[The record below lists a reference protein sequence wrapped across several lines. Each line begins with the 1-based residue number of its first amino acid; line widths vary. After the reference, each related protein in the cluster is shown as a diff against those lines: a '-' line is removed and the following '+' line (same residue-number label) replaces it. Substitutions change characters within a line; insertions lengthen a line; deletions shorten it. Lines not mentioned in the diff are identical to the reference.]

1 MSISVD
7 ESINKENTEPTQKRG
22 RRERQPSFPINPLIL
37 NRWSPRSM
45 TGEELDDDTVM
56 SLFEAARWAP
66 SSYNNQP
73 WRFVY
78 AKRNTPNWAKL
89 FDLLVEPN
97 KVWAKDAALLV
108 VVVSSKN
115 FEYNGKF
122 SITHQYDAGSAWE
135 NLALEASSRE
145 LVAHGMQGF
154 DYERARADLD
164 IPDSFDVMAMIAI
177 GKRGPKENLPKE
189 LQDKEFPND
198 RKTLKEIV
206 MEGSFRR

>member
-1 MSISVD
+1 
-7 ESINKENTEPTQKRG
+7 
-22 RRERQPSFPINPLIL
+22 
-37 NRWSPRSM
+37 
-45 TGEELDDDTVM
+45 M
-56 SLFEAARWAP
+56 SLFEASRWAP

-78 AKRNTPNWAKL
+78 AKRNTPPWAKL

-108 VVVSSKN
+108 VVVSIKN

-122 SITHQYDAGSAWE
+122 YITHQYDAEAAWE
-135 NLALEASSRE
+135 NLALEESSRG

-154 DYERARADLD
+154 DYVKARGNLD

-177 GKRGPKENLPKE
+177 GKRGPKENLTKE
-189 LQDKEFPND
+189 LQDKELPND
-198 RKTLKEIV
+198 RKPLKEIV

>member
-1 MSISVD
+1 MAISTED
-7 ESINKENTEPTQKRG
+7 SINSENPEYSQSK
-22 RRERQPSFPINPLIL
+22 RQPTFQINPLIL

-73 WRFVY
+73 WRFIY
-78 AKRNTPNWAKL
+78 AKRNTSSWTKL

-97 KVWAKDAALLV
+97 KVWAKDAAVLIV
-108 VVVSSKN
+108 VAASKN

-122 SITHQYDAGSAWE
+122 SISHQYDAGAAWE
-135 NLALEASSRE
+135 NLALEASAKG

-154 DYERARADLD
+154 EYQKARVDLD

-177 GKRGPKENLPKE
+177 GKRGPKENLPTE
-189 LQDKEFPND
+189 LQEKEFPND
-198 RKTLKEIV
+198 RKPLRDIV